1 MALGYRFPKRWGRS
15 WWTTER
21 LQPEFEPYERS
32 VQERVIPA
40 RSVVARLEIT
50 Y

>member
-1 MALGYRFPKRWGRS
+1 VVDARNVQNRKF
-15 WWTTER
+15 
-21 LQPEFEPYERS
+21 EFYERS